1 MAGHATTTTAG
12 DERLVLGDEARPLIT
27 TGRNLG
33 VIGIVGA
40 AALGMAGGFQGFL
53 FTYLA
58 AYAFFLS
65 IVLGAMFF
73 VLTQHLTNAG
83 WSVGV
88 RRIAE
93 ALAQLMPV
101 MAVLAI
107 PVVITVVFQSGKLY
121 PWAHRI
127 SDYDPKMVELVKA
140 GKTEEAAKS
149 AEAANNPS
157 ANELENGTQGAQH
170 RGLDAITLEKRIT
183 GIYWLNP
190 LFFILRVILYFA
202 IWIYIAR
209 YYYDLSLRQD
219 TTGDP
224 NLTRS
229 MQKWAGF
236 WTVVLGLTLTGAAGD
251 IFMSLDPHWYSTM
264 WGVYYFAG
272 CALAIFSSLII
283 IVALLQ
289 AFGYVRNSVTI
300 EHYHDLGKYLFGFT
314 FFYGYIA
321 FSQYML
327 LWYANIPEEIGWFNR
342 HGATTVHENISGWS
356 WVIVAILFGQVLI
369 PFAGL
374 LSRHVKRATFVLVFW
389 AVWQLFFHLVDTYW
403 IVMPEYP
410 GRYNLLILASSLCA
424 YVGIGG
430 VLLAVLVR
438 GLVNQNLRPVADP
451 RLPESL
457 AFHNI

>member
-1 MAGHATTTTAG
+1 M
-12 DERLVLGDEARPLIT
+12 LGDEARPLIT
-27 TGRNLG
+27 IGRNLG

-40 AALGMAGGFQGFL
+40 AALGISGYFQGFL
-53 FTYLA
+53 YAYTA

-73 VLTQHLTNAG
+73 VLTQHLTAAG

-93 ALAQLMPV
+93 ALMQLIPV

-107 PVVITVVFQSGKLY
+107 PLVVTVVFQSDKLY
-121 PWAHRI
+121 PWAG
-127 SDYDPKMVELVKA
+127 P
-140 GKTEEAAKS
+140 
-149 AEAANNPS
+149 
-157 ANELENGTQGAQH
+157 
-170 RGLDAITLEKRIT
+170 ITLDQGIVDAVSKGHMEKANDLFEASHSKPPPVKPTDVEVKGGEVQTAPPRGIDPNVLQKRIT

-190 LFFILRVILYFA
+190 FFWVFRIIVYFA
-202 IWIYIAR
+202 IWSYIAKW
-209 YYYDLSLRQD
+209 YYNQSLRQD
-219 TTGDP
+219 TTGDADI
-224 NLTRS
+224 TRA

-236 WTVVLGLTLTGAAGD
+236 WTVMLGLTLTGAAGD
-251 IFMSLDPHWYSTM
+251 LLMSLDPHWFSTM

-272 CALAIFSSLII
+272 SALAIFATLII
-283 IVALLQ
+283 IVAILQ
-289 AFGYVRNSVTI
+289 AAGYLRNSITI

-314 FFYGYIA
+314 FFWGYIA

-327 LWYANIPEEIGWFNR
+327 LWYANIPDEVTWFNR
-342 HGATTVHENISGWS
+342 HGATTDPKHLTGWS
-356 WVIVAILFGQVLI
+356 IVILLILFGQLLI

-374 LSRHVKRATFVLVFW
+374 LSRHVKRATVALVFW
-389 AVWQLFFHLVDTYW
+389 AVWQLAFHLLDTYW

-410 GRYNLLILASSLCA
+410 GKYGVLTFAASVCA

-438 GLVNQNLRPVADP
+438 GLVGQNLRPVADP